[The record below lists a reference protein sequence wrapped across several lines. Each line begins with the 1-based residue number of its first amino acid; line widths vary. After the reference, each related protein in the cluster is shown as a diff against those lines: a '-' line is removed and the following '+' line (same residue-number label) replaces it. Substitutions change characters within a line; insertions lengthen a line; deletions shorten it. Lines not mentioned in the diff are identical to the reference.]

1 MGMKFH
7 WGSIPGFVPA
17 LLKGAELTLLITAA
31 AIGIGIVIGIV
42 VAAGRVSRIGP
53 ARFLASIYVEF
64 IRNTP
69 ALLQIF
75 IIYFGLPSMGLRMS
89 AVMAGIIGLGINAG
103 AYLAE
108 IFRAG
113 LNGVPKGSR
122 EAATA
127 LAFSRRHTFLYV
139 TVPLAMRA
147 SYPAFCN
154 LVISILLASSLLSA
168 ISVFELTGVTNDIST
183 KTFLTFEVYSVAA
196 LLYIAL
202 NLFIA
207 GSLALLGKYLF
218 PTRAR

>member
-1 MGMKFH
+1 MNFH
-7 WGSIPGFVPA
+7 WAAIPGFVPA

-31 AIGIGIVIGIV
+31 AIAIGIVIGV
-42 VAAGRVSRIGP
+42 MMAAGRVSRFFP
-53 ARFLASIYVEF
+53 VRFAAGIYVEF

-75 IIYFGLPSMGLRMS
+75 IMFFGLPSFGLRMT
-89 AVMAGIIGLGINAG
+89 AVVAGIVGLGLNAG

-113 LNGVPKGSR
+113 LAGVPKGSK

-127 LAFSRRHTFLYV
+127 LSFSKLHTLVHV
-139 TVPLAMRA
+139 TMPLAMRA

-168 ISVFELTGVTNDIST
+168 ISVYELTGTTNDIST
-183 KTFLTFEVYSVAA
+183 KTFLTFEVYGISA
-196 LLYIAL
+196 LFYIAL
-202 NLFIA
+202 NVIV
-207 GSLALLGKYLF
+207 SLALAYIGTRLF
-218 PTRAR
+218 PKRSR